1 MENEIFFQKVKES
14 LNRCLKVETSDAW
27 RPIENTLK
35 KYGIGIEIE
44 DCSMLEYDENIN
56 YKKVFLNIYYDLGRL
71 MQVPFDV
78 YPDTHG
84 EPEIEVAH
92 TCFERVLWEL
102 DIFDEFVGSHLTERE
117 YYLFI
122 EKYGLFPIG
131 SK

>member
-14 LNRCLKVETSDAW
+14 LNRCCEKETFGAR

-35 KYGIGIEIE
+35 KYGIGIKIK

-84 EPEIEVAH
+84 EPELDLANAY
-92 TCFERVLWEL
+92 FEQVLWEL
-102 DIFDEFVGSHLTERE
+102 DIFEEFARHYISESD
-117 YYLFI
+117 YYFLI
-122 EKYGLFPIG
+122 EKYGLFPIS